1 MVTIGIDR
9 IEEAAFASVLKQSR
23 IGLVTNASGLSPRY
37 GYRGTVE
44 VMASRYTVTALFAPE
59 HGVRGVLGPGEK
71 VSHGVDALS
80 GIPTYSLFE
89 DMVFAG
95 ADDATTDKAYM
106 PDPTMLSNIDLLVF
120 DMQDVGSRYF
130 TYASTLFYTMRA
142 AAAYGLPLWVLDR
155 PNPLGGEIVEGC
167 RQDESCRSFIG
178 YARVPIRHGLTMGE
192 LARYYNGAYGLG
204 CDITVVPM
212 EGWERAML
220 WQDCGLPFV
229 RPSPNLP
236 TPQSILVYNG
246 TCMLA
251 GTNAT
256 EGRGTTTPFT
266 TVGAPYANAPEL
278 ADALDALG
286 LDGLRFSPT
295 HFIPAFSKYQGEVCS
310 GVDIH
315 ITDPHALRAVSLGLH
330 LIRTLQALYPKDFAF
345 RAPATPDGRW
355 HIDLSTGN
363 DTLRATDKP
372 AAAIFSA
379 WQTDALAFREETLSY
394 RLY

>member
-9 IEEAAFASVLKQSR
+9 IEEAPYRSLLKDQR

-37 GYRGTVE
+37 GWRGTVE
-44 VMASRYTVTALFAPE
+44 VMAPRYTVTALFAPE

-95 ADDATTDKAYM
+95 ADEASTDKAYM
-106 PDPTMLSNIDLLVF
+106 PAPESLREIDLLFF

-142 AAAYGLPLWVLDR
+142 AAAAGIPLVVADR
-155 PNPLGGEIVEGC
+155 PNPLGGEVVEGC

-178 YARVPIRHGLTMGE
+178 LARVPIRHGLTLGE

-204 CDITVVPM
+204 CDLTVIPM
-212 EGWERAML
+212 EGWERSML
-220 WQDCGLPFV
+220 WEDCGLPFV

-266 TVGAPYANAPEL
+266 TVGAPYVNPLEL
-278 ADALDALG
+278 ADALDALR

-295 HFIPAFSKYQGEVCS
+295 HFIPAFSKHQGTVCG

-315 ITDPHALRAVSLGLH
+315 VTDPRALRAVSLGLH
-330 LIRTLQALYPKDFAF
+330 LVRTLQALCPKDFAF

-363 DTLRATDKP
+363 DALRTTQRS
-372 AAAIFSA
+372 AAEIYAS
-379 WQTDALAFREETLSY
+379 WQTDAESFQEETLLY

>member
-9 IEEAAFASVLKQSR
+9 IEEAPYRSLLKDQR

-37 GYRGTVE
+37 GWRGTVE
-44 VMASRYTVTALFAPE
+44 VMAPRYTVAALFAPE

-95 ADDATTDKAYM
+95 ADEASTDKAYM
-106 PDPTMLSNIDLLVF
+106 PAPESLREIDLLFF

-142 AAAYGLPLWVLDR
+142 AAAAGIPLVVADR
-155 PNPLGGEIVEGC
+155 PNPLGGEVVEGC

-178 YARVPIRHGLTMGE
+178 LARVPIRHGLTLGE

-204 CDITVVPM
+204 CDLTVIPM
-212 EGWERAML
+212 EGWERSML
-220 WQDCGLPFV
+220 WEDCGLPFV

-266 TVGAPYANAPEL
+266 TVGAPYVNPLEL
-278 ADALDALG
+278 ANALDALH

-295 HFIPAFSKYQGEVCS
+295 HFIPAFSKYPGEVCG

-315 ITDPHALRAVSLGLH
+315 VTDPRALRAVSLGLH
-330 LIRTLQALYPKDFAF
+330 LIRTLQALYPGDFAF

-363 DTLRATDKP
+363 DTLRTTQRS
-372 AAAIFSA
+372 AAEIFA
-379 WQTDALAFREETLSY
+379 EWQTDAESFQEETLLY

>member
-9 IEEAAFASVLKQSR
+9 IEEAPYRSLLKDQR

-37 GYRGTVE
+37 GWRGTVE
-44 VMASRYTVTALFAPE
+44 VMAPRYTVTALFAPE

-71 VSHGVDALS
+71 VSHGVDTLS
-80 GIPTYSLFE
+80 GLPTYSLFE

-95 ADDATTDKAYM
+95 AGESATDKAYM
-106 PDPTMLSNIDLLVF
+106 PASESLRDIDLLFF

-142 AAAYGLPLWVLDR
+142 SAAAGIPLVVADR

-167 RQDESCRSFIG
+167 RQDDSCRSFIG
-178 YARVPIRHGLTMGE
+178 LARVPIRHGLTMGE
-192 LARYYNGAYGLG
+192 LARYYNGVYGLG
-204 CDITVVPM
+204 CDLTVIPM
-212 EGWERAML
+212 VGWERSML

-229 RPSPNLP
+229 KPSPNLP
-236 TPQSILVYNG
+236 TPASILVYNG

-266 TVGAPYANAPEL
+266 TVGAPYINPLEL
-278 ADALDALG
+278 ADALDALH

-295 HFIPAFSKYQGEVCS
+295 HFIPAFSKYQGEVCR

-315 ITDPHALRAVSLGLH
+315 VTDPRAVRAVGLGLH
-330 LIRTLQALYPKDFAF
+330 LIRTLQSLYPKDFAF
-345 RAPATPDGRW
+345 REPPSGARW

-363 DTLRATDKP
+363 DTLRTTGKP
-372 AAAIFSA
+372 AVEILSE
-379 WQTDALAFREETLSY
+379 WQTDAIAFQEETLRY